1 VNLALTRKR
10 RSGCYFRLIGTGL
23 LSPWHVAI
31 FLLVV
36 MLVYGP
42 KRLPELGRSLGK
54 GIRELKD
61 GIAHHQEPD
70 ADEAPSALPPAGP
83 RDRDAI

>member
-1 VNLALTRKR
+1 M
-10 RSGCYFRLIGTGL
+10 GTGL
-23 LSPWHVAI
+23 VSPWHIAVI
-31 FLLVV
+31 LLVV

-61 GIAHHQEPD
+61 GIAHHHEPD
-70 ADEAPSALPPAGP
+70 ADYSPTGLPSAPNAP
-83 RDRDAI
+83 RDRDTIEL